1 MRRSQKPMRIKRAV
15 WKEKMNKVDFSN
27 YKFRASGLVNL
38 MTNSR
43 TKSDPLGESTKT
55 YLRDIFIKEVYG
67 REKLDIKTKYTDKGI
82 ACESD
87 SLDLVQK
94 VTKKTYFKNK
104 SGLENEWV
112 KGTPDIIIP
121 KDHIKDIKTSW
132 DIWTFAKVDAKV
144 ASDTYFYQLFAY
156 MWLTETERA
165 ELLYCLVNTPE
176 EIIQGE
182 AYRAS
187 FQFPEIGES
196 DEAMAKFRKNY
207 LFDDIPV
214 KVRIKNFWFEYSEEE
229 VEKVK
234 NKVVLAREYLAQL
247 HL

>member
-1 MRRSQKPMRIKRAV
+1 
-15 WKEKMNKVDFSN
+15 MNKVDFSN
-27 YKFRASGLVNL
+27 YKFRASGLVHL

-55 YLRDIFIKEVYG
+55 YLRDIFIKEAYG
-67 REKLDIKTKYTDKGI
+67 RERLDFKTKYTDKGI
-82 ACESD
+82 QCESD

-94 VTKKTYFKNK
+94 VTKQTYFKNK
-104 SGLENEWV
+104 SGFENKWI

-132 DIWTFAKVDAKV
+132 DIWTYAKADEKV
-144 ASDTYFYQLFAY
+144 AKDTYFYQMLAY
-156 MWLTETERA
+156 MWLTETEKA

-176 EIIQGE
+176 EIIASE
-182 AYRAS
+182 AYKAS

-196 DEAMAKFRKNY
+196 DEAMTKFRKNY
-207 LFDDIPV
+207 IFDDIPA
-214 KVRIKNFWFEYSEEE
+214 KERIKSFWFESSEEE
-229 VEKVK
+229 IEAVK
-234 NKVVLAREYLAQL
+234 NKVILAREYLAQL